1 MKVHKLVLS
10 AIGVYQVVRFFV
22 LALSILVQES
32 IVTDPVIRNG
42 IVAFSAGGLVTAVL
56 VLQYV
61 ITEAPVLIA
70 PLRIAKLL
78 ELSGAILLYASY
90 LFGEA
95 TIAQRIAFRGTAPI
109 LLITDTIVLLFLLL
123 LSQKES

>member
-1 MKVHKLVLS
+1 VKVQKLVLS

-22 LALSILVQES
+22 LALTILVQES
-32 IVTDPVIRNG
+32 IVTDPIIRNG

-61 ITEAPVLIA
+61 VTGAYVLIV

-78 ELSGAILLYASY
+78 ELSGDALLYGSL
-90 LFGEA
+90 LFGQV
-95 TIAQRIAFRGTAPI
+95 TVAQRIAFRGVAPI
-109 LLITDTIVLLFLLL
+109 LFITDTIVFLFLLL